1 MSHLKDKI
9 KEAVFH
15 IAFEWK
21 KKGKTS
27 IRVKSID
34 ETIDDLIR
42 SDKSLVRFGDGE
54 IKIIEKVS
62 IGTQEYDNQLAE
74 RLSQLIQSDREQ
86 VLIGIPGI
94 FDDMDLYTQRSRK
107 FWEEHLFFS
116 WKTYKRY
123 CRPNKVYENAFFS
136 RPYYIYEDKSLSD
149 QWFRKIKEIW
159 REKDIVVVEGQGT
172 HSGVENDLLNTAN
185 SIERIIC
192 PAKNAYAIYDKI
204 KDSCLKVK
212 KEKMFLV
219 ALGAAAKPLVYDLTM
234 EGYRAI
240 DIGNLDMEYE
250 WYLKKA
256 ENKVPVLKQGIIG
269 REENL
274 KAGYTDYL
282 EQIRVEIT
290 E

>member
-94 FDDMDLYTQRSRK
+94 FDDMDLYTERSRK

-159 REKDIVVVEGQGT
+159 RE
-172 HSGVENDLLNTAN
+172 
-185 SIERIIC
+185 
-192 PAKNAYAIYDKI
+192 
-204 KDSCLKVK
+204 
-212 KEKMFLV
+212 
-219 ALGAAAKPLVYDLTM
+219 
-234 EGYRAI
+234 
-240 DIGNLDMEYE
+240 
-250 WYLKKA
+250 
-256 ENKVPVLKQGIIG
+256 
-269 REENL
+269 
-274 KAGYTDYL
+274 
-282 EQIRVEIT
+282 
-290 E
+290 

>member
-94 FDDMDLYTQRSRK
+94 FDDMDLYIS
-107 FWEEHLFFS
+107 FFHG
-116 WKTYKRY
+116 KH
-123 CRPNKVYENAFFS
+123 
-136 RPYYIYEDKSLSD
+136 I
-149 QWFRKIKEIW
+149 
-159 REKDIVVVEGQGT
+159 KDIADPIRCMKMLSFQ
-172 HSGVENDLLNTAN
+172 D
-185 SIERIIC
+185 RIIYM
-192 PAKNAYAIYDKI
+192 K
-204 KDSCLKVK
+204 
-212 KEKMFLV
+212 
-219 ALGAAAKPLVYDLTM
+219 
-234 EGYRAI
+234 
-240 DIGNLDMEYE
+240 
-250 WYLKKA
+250 
-256 ENKVPVLKQGIIG
+256 
-269 REENL
+269 
-274 KAGYTDYL
+274 
-282 EQIRVEIT
+282 IRVCQISGSER
-290 E
+290 